1 MATSLRPYN
10 RSNTGST
17 ALKYA
22 TAEGKPCFLRVVVAV
37 ELWGGLASF
46 LASVTLGENESVD
59 GGKRRSGAVCAS
71 ILPRPVNDVSATHR
85 APTTYGFAGARCLPA
100 YSSGSR
106 YGLDALAGAPL
117 ASHPPEAT
125 RPKAIA
131 SERPPRCCRWA
142 A

>member
-1 MATSLRPYN
+1 MLPLLR
-10 RSNTGST
+10 
-17 ALKYA
+17 L
-22 TAEGKPCFLRVVVAV
+22 VVAV
-37 ELWGGLASF
+37 GLWGGLDGF

-59 GGKRRSGAVCAS
+59 VGKRRSGAICAS
-71 ILPRPVNDVSATHR
+71 ILPRPIYDAGATHR
-85 APTTYGFAGARCLPA
+85 ASTTYGFAGARCLPA

-131 SERPPRCCRWA
+131 SERPPRCYRWA

>member
-1 MATSLRPYN
+1 MFSLLRLVVAALVEEAASFSYMASFQTEFVDS
-10 RSNTGST
+10 SEHI
-17 ALKYA
+17 ALLVRVGVLA
-22 TAEGKPCFLRVVVAV
+22 LRVCNA
-37 ELWGGLASF
+37 
-46 LASVTLGENESVD
+46 
-59 GGKRRSGAVCAS
+59 
-71 ILPRPVNDVSATHR
+71 SATHR
-85 APTTYGFAGARCLPA
+85 APTTYGFAGARCLFA

-131 SERPPRCCRWA
+131 YERPRRCCRWA